1 MSVEYNSR
9 AGYIVQAEGTPA
21 DARLSR
27 IGATIIGDG
36 QGKYYE
42 QASRGL
48 IFSAGLTAWTST
60 VAAGN
65 IIGAAAAAST
75 QFAIWNPVNSGKNI
89 SILKFGVYPISGTAP
104 IPAVFHS
111 ISKTAPTI
119 ATSVAATYGWF
130 ASNYAGGAVGSVA
143 GVLASQGGAALT
155 GSSVLTIVRA
165 ADLYITAGTAA
176 NLQGGKV
183 VEYVDGDIVIPPGT
197 CWVPTWAAAG
207 TTFLG
212 GYSVTWEEIP
222 V

>member
-1 MSVEYNSR
+1 MLNEIRSGYTTLADGTVAPARASR
-9 AGYIVQAEGTPA
+9 V
-21 DARLSR
+21 
-27 IGATIIGDG
+27 GAAICGDG

-42 QASRGL
+42 ASSRGT

-65 IIGAAAAAST
+65 IIGAAAGAST
-75 QFAIWNPVNSGKNI
+75 QFAVWNPYGSGKNL
-89 SILKFGVYPISGTAP
+89 SILKFGVYPISGTSP

-111 ISKTAPTI
+111 ATATAPTI

-130 ASNYAGGAVGSVA
+130 CCNNVGLATASVA
-143 GVLASQGGAALT
+143 RVLASQAGAALT
-155 GSSVLTIVRA
+155 GSSILTIIRA

-176 NLQGGKV
+176 NLAGQKV

-197 CWVPTWAAAG
+197 GWVPTWAAAG